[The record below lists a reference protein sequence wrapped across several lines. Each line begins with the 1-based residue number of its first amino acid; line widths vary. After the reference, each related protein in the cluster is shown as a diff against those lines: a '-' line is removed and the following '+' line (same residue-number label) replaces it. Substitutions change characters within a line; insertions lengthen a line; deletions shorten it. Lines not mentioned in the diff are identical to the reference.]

1 MIEDSIKTC
10 LKRGVDQ
17 NAVRL
22 WYKLNDNTK
31 IQLRTGAGMTDYA
44 EVSAVFGQG
53 TLGRALISQAV
64 LDDCIT

>member
-53 TLGRALISQAV
+53 PH
-64 LDDCIT
+64 